1 MHILSPD
8 GEQYLKAVA
17 DMAHLIQ
24 VFGSKHILLD
34 LKQFFPDQYE
44 DMVRA
49 LNSEVRTKQLA
60 RLLDASQGGCSRSGV
75 ADLGVVVTGSS
86 SSGGDK

>member
-8 GEQYLKAVA
+8 GEQYLKAVS

-44 DMVRA
+44 DMVKA
-49 LNSEVRTKQLA
+49 LNNEVKTKQLA
-60 RLLDASQGGCSRSGV
+60 RLLDASQGRCSGIGMADSSVAVSGSR
-75 ADLGVVVTGSS
+75 GF
-86 SSGGDK
+86 GGDK

>member
-1 MHILSPD
+1 MNFSSPD
-8 GEQYLKAVA
+8 SEKYLKSVA

-44 DMVRA
+44 DMIKA
-49 LNSEVRTKQLA
+49 LQSEGRSKQLA
-60 RLLDASQGGCSRSGV
+60 RLLDASQGGCGGV
-75 ADLGVVVTGSS
+75 GMADPSLVV
-86 SSGGDK
+86 K